1 MCACVSDCPKEAND
15 YGTDYGLSVP
25 PNGYSLEFT
34 SLKATDEPPLV
45 LWNRGSYQAA
55 SEGGGGRGRMQVN
68 VVKPKWIMEK
78 LSQEHSGLYT
88 FRNVFRQ
95 VVARR
100 KIIVAGWPVVLGKR
114 IAVVRI

>member
-1 MCACVSDCPKEAND
+1 
-15 YGTDYGLSVP
+15 
-25 PNGYSLEFT
+25 
-34 SLKATDEPPLV
+34 
-45 LWNRGSYQAA
+45 
-55 SEGGGGRGRMQVN
+55 MQVN
-68 VVKPKWIMEK
+68 VVNPKWIMEK